1 LTEGG
6 FLVASGNPGKI
17 REIRELLAGLPFD
30 VLSLGDV
37 FPGLVCPERGRTFI
51 ENARAKSL
59 CCRGR
64 WEGFVLGEDS
74 GLEIEALDGAPGVF
88 SARFSRPR
96 PTDEKNIRKVLRLL
110 RDGPPGRRGARFV
123 CTLALSR
130 GGSVIRE
137 FRAEVRGRIAPEP
150 KGTFGFGY
158 DPIFFYPPLRKTFGE
173 LPPAEKNAV
182 SHRGRA
188 LRRLRKFLESG
199 FVGTPRTRSLRS
211 P

>member
-6 FLVASGNPGKI
+6 FLVASGNRGKI
-17 REIRELLAGLPFD
+17 REIRELLDGLPFD

-37 FPGLVCPERGRTFI
+37 FPGLVCPERGQTFL

-74 GLEIEALDGAPGVF
+74 GLEIEALAGAPGVF

-96 PTDEKNIRKVLRLL
+96 PNDEKNIRKVLRLL
-110 RDGPPGRRGARFV
+110 RDAPPERRGARFV

-130 GGSVIRE
+130 SGRIIRE
-137 FRAEVRGRIAPEP
+137 FRAEVRGRIAPAP

-173 LPPAEKNAV
+173 LPSEGKNRV

-188 LRRLRKFLESG
+188 LRKLRKFLESDID
-199 FVGTPRTRSLRS
+199 GTPRRRDLRS
-211 P
+211 S